1 MCCPTT
7 TFDIRIF
14 ERENLSESQF
24 LKRHV
29 DRLFGVQLLFPVR
42 VVCGVNAVEQA
53 TNLHSPPFFFCLFAI
68 AWATPMAHKGSQA
81 RGIARRDPSR
91 VCNLHHSSWQRQ
103 ILNPLSKARDQT
115 HNLIVPSWI
124 R

>member
-53 TNLHSPPFFFCLFAI
+53 TNLHSPPFFFVFL
-68 AWATPMAHKGSQA
+68 
-81 RGIARRDPSR
+81 
-91 VCNLHHSSWQRQ
+91 
-103 ILNPLSKARDQT
+103 PLLGPLPWHIK
-115 HNLIVPSWI
+115 VP
-124 R
+124 RPEA